1 MEKIGIAPGEFGMFK
16 NWGEDLYMEEKCFP
30 DLFPYG
36 VGGYMSSVIDGNNQ
50 NLGFTNYIRHR
61 ILHIDGRFRNITI
74 YVFFLLLVKEL
85 VELE

>member
-1 MEKIGIAPGEFGMFK
+1 
-16 NWGEDLYMEEKCFP
+16 MEEKCFP

-36 VGGYMSSVIDGNNQ
+36 VGGYMSTALDGKNPDFS
-50 NLGFTNYIRHR
+50 FTNYIRHR